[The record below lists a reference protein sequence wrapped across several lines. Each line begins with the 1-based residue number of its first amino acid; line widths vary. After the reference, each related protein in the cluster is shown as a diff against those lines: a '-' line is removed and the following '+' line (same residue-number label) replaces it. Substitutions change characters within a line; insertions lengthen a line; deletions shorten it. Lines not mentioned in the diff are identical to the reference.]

1 MCEQQILFEQFG
13 QRIERSLD
21 RAERDR
27 DSYAIDKIV
36 SEPIER
42 ITQRVVECRHARS
55 SMRATFGPQIQ
66 LIKPPLSAGQRTRGP
81 KCRANRTA
89 EAADAFA
96 GRRIERAL
104 RGHASLKPKDLAFCR
119 ATAG

>member
-1 MCEQQILFEQFG
+1 MRAIDNATANAAVLRAASRTFDVRAADSFEQFG

-42 ITQRVVECRHARS
+42 ITQRV
-55 SMRATFGPQIQ
+55 I
-66 LIKPPLSAGQRTRGP
+66 
-81 KCRANRTA
+81 
-89 EAADAFA
+89 
-96 GRRIERAL
+96 
-104 RGHASLKPKDLAFCR
+104 
-119 ATAG
+119 